1 MTSPNIFTHSMNQP
15 TRDGLSVLP
24 IPEFDI
30 QCLVDEVNSAL
41 DAICQEQAFYYD
53 NHSEN
58 IKFLIFES

>member
-1 MTSPNIFTHSMNQP
+1 MNQP

-30 QCLVDEVNSAL
+30 QCLVDEVNSDL

-53 NHSEN
+53 THPEN
-58 IKFLIFES
+58 IKFLIFDS